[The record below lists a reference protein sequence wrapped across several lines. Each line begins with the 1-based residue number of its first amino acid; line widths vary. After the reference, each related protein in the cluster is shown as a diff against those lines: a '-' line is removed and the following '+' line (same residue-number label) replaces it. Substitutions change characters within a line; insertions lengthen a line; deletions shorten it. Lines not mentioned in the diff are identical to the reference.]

1 MASTTGGTN
10 VILQL
15 EYILQLNKLMKM
27 ENWQETENKY
37 VQDLQSILSVL
48 PLLLNRVNYH
58 KSHFFKFKYD

>member
-48 PLLLNRVNYH
+48 PLLDR
-58 KSHFFKFKYD
+58 KSVV